1 MAQVECSKRLIM
13 KRFLAILTFTVT
25 ALVLCNN
32 SAKAQHVFAVTGGA
46 GMATSRLYPAQE
58 TRPIWGTG
66 QAGLSWRYYSLPR
79 FVGCVGV
86 DVEWL
91 QSGFSYAPYAS
102 IYEDKK
108 DYKYYQR
115 NVNTLMV
122 PIVWQPHFYMFKNH
136 LRISLEAAVTFSYYF
151 ASSFKNYET
160 YTFGSLN
167 GQGLEVIEGKYDMRT
182 ERDNRFAYGLAGG
195 VGFDLIFGQIEVG
208 IRGRYYFGFSDILKN
223 RNKYYDNGLDQ
234 INKPGENPFW
244 YSPLRSPL
252 DNLAIS
258 LRVGFRLGKAG
269 FEEWFYKPPKREK
282 EIVKFAL

>member
-1 MAQVECSKRLIM
+1 M
-13 KRFLAILTFTVT
+13 KRFSIIFS
-25 ALVLCNN
+25 LVVCAVVLFAN
-32 SAKAQHVFAVTGGA
+32 SAKAQHTFAVTGGA

-58 TRPIWGTG
+58 TRMLWGTG
-66 QAGLSWRYYSLPR
+66 QAGVSWRYYSLPR

-122 PIVWQPHFYMFKNH
+122 PIVWQPHVYMIKNT
-136 LRISLEAAVTFSYYF
+136 LRVYIEAAVTFSYYF
-151 ASSFKNYET
+151 SSSFKNYET
-160 YTFGSLN
+160 YTFGALS
-167 GQGLEVIEGKYDMRT
+167 GQGLQVIEGKYNMRP
-182 ERDNRFAYGLAGG
+182 ERDNRFGYGLAGG
-195 VGFDLIFGQIEVG
+195 VGFDILIKQVEVG
-208 IRGRYYFGFSDILKN
+208 VRGRYYFGFSDILKN

-234 INKPGENPFW
+234 QNTPGENPFW

-258 LRVGFRLGKAG
+258 LRVGFRLGKKG
-269 FEEWFYKPPKREK
+269 FDEWYYKPPKRDK

>member
-1 MAQVECSKRLIM
+1 M
-13 KRFLAILTFTVT
+13 KRFSIIFSLIVCAV
-25 ALVLCNN
+25 VLFAN
-32 SAKAQHVFAVTGGA
+32 SAKAQHTFAVTGGA

-58 TRPIWGTG
+58 TRTLWGTG
-66 QAGLSWRYYSLPR
+66 QAGVSWRYYSLPR

-122 PIVWQPHFYMFKNH
+122 PIVWQPHVYMIKNT
-136 LRISLEAAVTFSYYF
+136 LRVYIEAAVTFSYYF
-151 ASSFKNYET
+151 SSSFKNYET
-160 YTFGSLN
+160 YTFGALS
-167 GQGLEVIEGKYDMRT
+167 GQGLQVIEGKYNMRP
-182 ERDNRFAYGLAGG
+182 ERDNRFGYGLAGG
-195 VGFDLIFGQIEVG
+195 VGFDILIKQVEVG
-208 IRGRYYFGFSDILKN
+208 VRGRYYFGFSDILKN

-234 INKPGENPFW
+234 QNTPGENPFW

-258 LRVGFRLGKAG
+258 LRVGFRLGKKG
-269 FEEWFYKPPKREK
+269 FDEWYYKPPKRDK

>member
-1 MAQVECSKRLIM
+1 M
-13 KRFLAILTFTVT
+13 KRFSIIFS
-25 ALVLCNN
+25 LVVCAVVLFAN
-32 SAKAQHVFAVTGGA
+32 SAKAQHTFAVTGGA

-58 TRPIWGTG
+58 TRTLWGTG
-66 QAGLSWRYYSLPR
+66 QAGVSWRYYSLPR

-122 PIVWQPHFYMFKNH
+122 PIVWQPHVYMIKNT
-136 LRISLEAAVTFSYYF
+136 LRVYIEAAVTFSYYF
-151 ASSFKNYET
+151 SSSFKNYET
-160 YTFGSLN
+160 YTFGALS
-167 GQGLEVIEGKYDMRT
+167 GQGLQVIEGKYNMRP
-182 ERDNRFAYGLAGG
+182 ERDNRFGYGLAGG
-195 VGFDLIFGQIEVG
+195 VGFDILIKQVEVG

-234 INKPGENPFW
+234 QNTPGENPFW

-258 LRVGFRLGKAG
+258 LRVGFRLGKKG
-269 FEEWFYKPPKREK
+269 FDEWYYKPPKRDK

>member
-1 MAQVECSKRLIM
+1 M
-13 KRFLAILTFTVT
+13 KRFSIIFS
-25 ALVLCNN
+25 LVVCAVVLFAN
-32 SAKAQHVFAVTGGA
+32 SAKAQHTFAVTGGA

-58 TRPIWGTG
+58 TRMLWGTG
-66 QAGLSWRYYSLPR
+66 QAGVSWRYYSLPR

-122 PIVWQPHFYMFKNH
+122 PIVWQPHVYMIKNT
-136 LRISLEAAVTFSYYF
+136 LRVYIEAAVTFSYYF
-151 ASSFKNYET
+151 SSSFKNYET
-160 YTFGSLN
+160 YTFGALS
-167 GQGLEVIEGKYDMRT
+167 GQGLQVIEGKYNMRP
-182 ERDNRFAYGLAGG
+182 ERDNRFGYGLAGG
-195 VGFDLIFGQIEVG
+195 VGFDILIKQVEVG

-234 INKPGENPFW
+234 QNTPGENPFW

-258 LRVGFRLGKAG
+258 LRVGFRLGKKG
-269 FEEWFYKPPKREK
+269 FDEWYYKPPKRDK

>member
-1 MAQVECSKRLIM
+1 M
-13 KRFLAILTFTVT
+13 KRFSIIFSLIVCAV
-25 ALVLCNN
+25 VLFAN
-32 SAKAQHVFAVTGGA
+32 SAKAQHTFAVTGGA

-58 TRPIWGTG
+58 TRMLWGTG
-66 QAGLSWRYYSLPR
+66 QAGVSWRYYSLPR

-122 PIVWQPHFYMFKNH
+122 PIVWQPHVYMIKNT
-136 LRISLEAAVTFSYYF
+136 LRVYIEAAVTFSYYF
-151 ASSFKNYET
+151 SSSFKNYET
-160 YTFGSLN
+160 YTFGALS
-167 GQGLEVIEGKYDMRT
+167 GQGLQVIEGKYNMRP
-182 ERDNRFAYGLAGG
+182 ERDNRFGYGLAGG
-195 VGFDLIFGQIEVG
+195 VGFDILIKQVEVG

-234 INKPGENPFW
+234 QNTPGENPFW

-258 LRVGFRLGKAG
+258 LRVGFRLGKKG
-269 FEEWFYKPPKREK
+269 FDEWYYKPPKRDK

>member
-1 MAQVECSKRLIM
+1 M
-13 KRFLAILTFTVT
+13 
-25 ALVLCNN
+25 LCNN
-32 SAKAQHVFAVTGGA
+32 SVKAQHVFAMTGGA

-102 IYEDKK
+102 IYENKK

-122 PIVWQPHFYMFKNH
+122 PLVWQPHFYMIKNTV
-136 LRISLEAAVTFSYYF
+136 RVYLEAAVTFSYYF

-167 GQGLEVIEGKYDMRT
+167 GQGLTVIEGKYHMRS
-182 ERDNRFAYGLAGG
+182 ERDNRFGYGLAGG
-195 VGFDLIFGQIEVG
+195 LGIDFLIKQVEIG
-208 IRGRYYFGFSDILKN
+208 IRGRYYFGYSDILKN

-234 INKPGENPFW
+234 QTNPGENPFW

-258 LRVGFRLGKAG
+258 LRVGFRLNKRG
-269 FEEWFYKPPKREK
+269 FDSWFYKPPKRDKNK